1 MEIRVDDLTGDGIRE
16 LLQEHLQNMFLIT
29 PPESVHA
36 LDIEGL
42 RKPEITFWS
51 VWENGELM
59 GCGALK
65 ELDQQHGEIKSMR
78 TSSRHRRKGV
88 ARTLLDHILEE
99 GRRRGYRRLSL
110 ETGAMKDFEPA
121 QRLYATCGFNSCGP
135 FADYV
140 DDPNSVFMTRE
151 L

>member
-1 MEIRVDDLTGDGIRE
+1 MEIRVDDLAGDGIRE

-42 RKPEITFWS
+42 SKPEITFWS

-65 ELDQQHGEIKSMR
+65 ELDQQHGEIKSMC

-99 GRRRGYRRLSL
+99 ARRRDI
-110 ETGAMKDFEPA
+110 A
-121 QRLYATCGFNSCGP
+121 
-135 FADYV
+135 V
-140 DDPNSVFMTRE
+140 
-151 L
+151 

>member
-42 RKPEITFWS
+42 SKPEITFWS

-59 GCGALK
+59 G
-65 ELDQQHGEIKSMR
+65 
-78 TSSRHRRKGV
+78 
-88 ARTLLDHILEE
+88 
-99 GRRRGYRRLSL
+99 
-110 ETGAMKDFEPA
+110 
-121 QRLYATCGFNSCGP
+121 
-135 FADYV
+135 
-140 DDPNSVFMTRE
+140 
-151 L
+151 